1 MVQKY
6 HFCTLLK
13 YPMNKESNIDNT
25 DLSKVETIAV
35 ETENVDLSIEKMH
48 KSVMREIEE
57 EQVFDASELDG
68 KSLEEIMEVASTI
81 LVLTPTAAFKKLKV
95 IKTYFYEKLN
105 LDKEEERSAFN
116 LANTDTEISFT
127 YSKEKLVQDMVSL
140 DEQIK
145 LARAEEKKRIQE
157 ERQKNLKIKQDL
169 LVRLEQLVDKDE
181 TLESINEVKDIQRE
195 WKTIRVLPK
204 DVVNEL
210 WDSYNLLL
218 NRFYDN
224 HGINIELKEL
234 DRQKNLSAKIE
245 LTKKVEEVLNEASLK
260 RSFILLN
267 KYHEE
272 FKNIGPVPTESRE
285 PIWQAFKTASDMVYE
300 AKRQVFTDME
310 TVKEGNLAKK
320 QILAEKANLL
330 NAVDPR
336 SPQDWSEKTKSF
348 EKLFEEWK
356 KIGPVPKSNND
367 AVWIQF
373 NGVRNDF
380 YTKRKLHFKTQNDAK
395 GDNLKLTQALCE
407 KAELLKDSTDWSN
420 ATKQILALQDDWKKI
435 GPVPEKVN
443 QAIWQRF
450 RAACDVYFNA
460 KNQAFAGRKDEENS
474 NLLQKQAL
482 LISLEALATQ
492 DITHKEAFAQL
503 KEINAAWKAIGFV
516 PHKSIKAISNAYEAA
531 NNAVYTK
538 FSSQIEAAKSANL
551 SEHFKQL
558 GSGHQGTKGLD
569 NEEQNIKRKISLLNE
584 EITGIEN
591 NMSFFAKSKTAEK
604 MLKEFE
610 LKISK
615 ARKQIDGLKLE
626 LSALRTTKKEMT
638 SAQAASNEDTLAPA
652 ES

>member
-1 MVQKY
+1 MI
-6 HFCTLLK
+6 
-13 YPMNKESNIDNT
+13 KESNIDNT
-25 DLSKVETIAV
+25 KTSQVETIAV
-35 ETENVDLSIEKMH
+35 ETENIDLSIEKMH
-48 KSVMREIEE
+48 KSVMREIDE
-57 EQVFDASELDG
+57 EQVFDASQLDG

-95 IKTYFYEKLN
+95 IKTHFYEKLN
-105 LDKEEERSAFN
+105 LNKEEERSAFN
-116 LANTDTEISFT
+116 LENTDSEIPFS
-127 YSKEKLVQDMVSL
+127 YSKENLVQNMVSL
-140 DEQIK
+140 DEQVK
-145 LARAEEKKRIQE
+145 LARAEEKKRVQE

-169 LVRLEQLVDKDE
+169 LVRLEQLVNQDE

-204 DVVNEL
+204 EVINEL
-210 WDSYNLLL
+210 WYSYNVLL

-285 PIWQAFKTASDMVYE
+285 PIWQAFKTASDLVYE

-310 TVKEGNLAKK
+310 TVKEANLAKK

-330 NAVDPR
+330 NAVDPH

-367 AVWIQF
+367 EVWIQF

-380 YTKRKLHFKTQNDAK
+380 YTNRKLHFKTQNDAK
-395 GDNLKLTQALCE
+395 GDNLKLKHALCE
-407 KAELLKDSTDWSN
+407 KAESLKDSTDWAN
-420 ATKQILALQDDWKKI
+420 TTKQILALQDDWKKI

-450 RAACDVYFNA
+450 RAACDVYFNS
-460 KNQAFAGRKDEENS
+460 KNQAFAGRKDEENA

-482 LISLEALATQ
+482 LTSLEALATK

-516 PHKSIKAISNAYEAA
+516 PHKSIKVISNAYEAA

-569 NEEQNIKRKISLLNE
+569 TEEQNIKRKISLLNE

-604 MLKEFE
+604 MLKEFD

-638 SAQAASNEDTLAPA
+638 SAPAASNEDTLAPA